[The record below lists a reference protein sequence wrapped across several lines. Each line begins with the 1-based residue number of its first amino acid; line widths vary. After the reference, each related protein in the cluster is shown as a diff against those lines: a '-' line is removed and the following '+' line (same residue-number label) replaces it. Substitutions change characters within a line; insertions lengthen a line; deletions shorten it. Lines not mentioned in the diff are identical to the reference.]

1 MQSWGSLITE
11 HEAVVKSEREMA
23 KIIATNIKSL
33 CDTQHVTKSDLTRK
47 CGISSKTFNTYIAD
61 DDPVMPTANALR
73 AMASYFNVPVDY
85 LLKEPEERC
94 KSAIATLLQNPKRG
108 TYSEVLQ
115 RLIELQNMQ
124 FYIDANMLKDRI
136 LAYFF
141 KRYLNL
147 QNRRL
152 DQMQFAQW
160 VHWITHDLN
169 VPLVSETANRADV
182 QADCIRYQPNVADID
197 GDREQYNLMVALQD
211 RQLVSRLARSRDD
224 LNKG

>member
-1 MQSWGSLITE
+1 MQSWGSLIKE

-33 CDTQHVTKSDLTRK
+33 CATQYVTKSDLTRK
-47 CGISSKTFNTYIAD
+47 CGISPKTFNAYIAD

-94 KSAIATLLQNPKRG
+94 ESAIATLLQDPKRG

-115 RLIELQNMQ
+115 RLIELHNMQ
-124 FYIDANMLKDRI
+124 FYIDASMLKDRI

-141 KRYLNL
+141 QRYLNL
-147 QNRRL
+147 RNKRL
-152 DQMQFAQW
+152 DQMQFTQW

-169 VPLVSETANRADV
+169 LPLVSETANRADV

-197 GDREQYNLMVALQD
+197 RDREQYNLMVVLQD
-211 RQLVSRLARSRDD
+211 RQLASRLARSHDD